1 MATLATVSSVN
12 KTLVDAGGQPGVRVA
27 DNRGVLRRLHDS
39 YVVGAADEFGTSG
52 LVRTNIIIP
61 KNAVL
66 VDARF
71 ICPDSGATGTFDIG
85 WAASAE
91 LDSAGSP
98 VVAASA
104 AGIFSAQDT
113 GTAAVD
119 ARMSGTVAGYNKLFA
134 AAVEVQI
141 DCTAVTTALKGLTMH
156 LECWIVDL
164 S

>member
-71 ICPDSGATGTFDIG
+71 
-85 WAASAE
+85 
-91 LDSAGSP
+91 
-98 VVAASA
+98 
-104 AGIFSAQDT
+104 
-113 GTAAVD
+113 
-119 ARMSGTVAGYNKLFA
+119 
-134 AAVEVQI
+134 
-141 DCTAVTTALKGLTMH
+141 H
-156 LECWIVDL
+156 LSRL
-164 S
+164 RRNRYL